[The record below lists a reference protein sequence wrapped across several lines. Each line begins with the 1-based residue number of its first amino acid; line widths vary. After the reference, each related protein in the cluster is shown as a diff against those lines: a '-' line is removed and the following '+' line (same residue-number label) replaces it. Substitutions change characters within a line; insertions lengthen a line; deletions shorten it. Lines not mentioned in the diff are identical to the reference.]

1 MFMDAFFTMLRNV
14 ILFVLLAVPGY
25 LLVKKGVMKQ
35 EQSAVLSKM
44 LVHIG
49 MPFLILNGTVT
60 NIEISAAFLLKLA
73 LVVCVGV
80 AYTLLQL
87 LASKPVMAMEKNQ
100 KCSGMMRFCSVFP
113 NSGFLGIPLAI
124 AVFGASSPVLP
135 VLIILNIVTNIL
147 MYAFGP
153 YLVCGDKSSISFKKA
168 LTNPLLIAFLVG
180 MLLNF
185 LNVKQYIPEVVSYA
199 GHFSNIVTP
208 ISMTVV
214 GMKLATIKFS
224 SLFTTWK
231 TYYVSAFK
239 LIVFPA
245 VIVAVLWVAGLWTDV
260 ITADMLLGFFIAFGV
275 PTAGLASTFADNF
288 GGDQEGAVI
297 FTFGTTILSVITI
310 PVLYWILN
318 LCI

>member
-1 MFMDAFFTMLRNV
+1 
-14 ILFVLLAVPGY
+14 
-25 LLVKKGVMKQ
+25 
-35 EQSAVLSKM
+35 
-44 LVHIG
+44 
-49 MPFLILNGTVT
+49 
-60 NIEISAAFLLKLA
+60 
-73 LVVCVGV
+73 
-80 AYTLLQL
+80 
-87 LASKPVMAMEKNQ
+87 
-100 KCSGMMRFCSVFP
+100 MMRFCSVFP

-135 VLIILNIVTNIL
+135 VLIILNIITNIL

-153 YLVCGDKSSISFKKA
+153 YLACGDKSSISFKKA
-168 LTNPLLIAFLVG
+168 LTNPLLISFLIG
-180 MLLNF
+180 MVLNA
-185 LNVKQYIPEVVSYA
+185 LKVKQYVPEVVTYA

-231 TYYVSAFK
+231 TYYISAFK
-239 LIVFPA
+239 LIVFPV
-245 VIVAVLWVAGLWTDV
+245 VIVAVLWVVGQWTDL
-260 ITADMLLGFFIAFGV
+260 ITAEMLLGFFIAFAV

-288 GGDQEGAVI
+288 GGDQAGAVI

-318 LCI
+318 FCI